1 MLFEKDDLIDCLQ
14 DKLHARDDQRSTN
27 EVVVNELLKRVGSL
41 QQDLA
46 ASEASRWQLEQT
58 QAEQINRITDVCDRL
73 HASPDL
79 KEALTAACTAG
90 CQRTPLQAAVNESS
104 NSFQTARSTHCDKEN
119 STPASCASVC
129 TSTTRLHTG
138 STPRSPDSEAFQP
151 AWAVYTVSPEPAS
164 AEIGRL
170 QGRLNELETQLSGF
184 QQCECDRQELAATI
198 QSLRRGAA
206 LRSVYHQLDIDGSG
220 VVWLDDLRHGGGA
233 GLLGNLGMMRR
244 EQEGCTSEEEFIS
257 EWSERS
263 AQQTEAEFTDRVDQL
278 MQQGIAYRHNRQA
291 LQMLRTGN
299 RLEAQV
305 LNVTE
310 NQLLEDT
317 AINCSKIST
326 PTPVNHQGFL
336 CVDY

>member
-1 MLFEKDDLIDCLQ
+1 MLKSSTDLILFEKDDVIDCLQ

-46 ASEASRWQLEQT
+46 SSEASRWQLEQDLAASEASRR
-58 QAEQINRITDVCDRL
+58 QQIDTITDLCDRL

-79 KEALTAACTAG
+79 KAALTAACTAG
-90 CQRTPLQAAVNESS
+90 CQRTPLQAALNESS
-104 NSFQTARSTHCDKEN
+104 TSFQTARSAHCDKEN
-119 STPASCASVC
+119 STPARCASA
-129 TSTTRLHTG
+129 SKTRLF
-138 STPRSPDSEAFQP
+138 SSPDSEAFQP

-170 QGRLNELETQLSGF
+170 QGRL
-184 QQCECDRQELAATI
+184 QQCECDRQELAATV

-220 VVWLDDLRHGGGA
+220 VVWLDDLRHGGGV
-233 GLLGNLGMMRR
+233 GLLGNLGMIPR

-263 AQQTEAEFTDRVDQL
+263 EQLTEAEFTDRVDQL
-278 MQQGIAYRHNRQA
+278 MQQGISYRHNKQA
-291 LQMLRTGN
+291 LQKLRTGN
-299 RLEAQV
+299 GLEAQV
-305 LNVTE
+305 LNVAE

-317 AINCSKIST
+317 AIDCSKISNST
-326 PTPVNHQGFL
+326 PASHQGFL